1 MKKSAIDQ
9 IFEGMLFPRQ
19 PNYLSNP
26 KYANNPRW
34 LEQSKSIYLT
44 SSKFKYM
51 WWYKTWKDC
60 VTGYYTDKRTKYNI
74 TASDFFDNID
84 NGLKTWGD
92 YRRAKRTMNEL
103 DFRMEYLNEAIGE
116 SDDAFFT
123 LKSFLDNQIL
133 KKGFTPPTPIQFY
146 LGTDLG
152 NPKKKQN
159 EVRLVGVDYAFA
171 NTTSRL
177 KTDNTIFMC
186 VSLHWKRNRFE
197 RHVDYIEAYP
207 AGETIKATHRLRELY
222 WDYDADYIVPD
233 IRSGGETLYNVC
245 TEIWE
250 HPQRGANWNPH
261 GLTVVPNMKY
271 QVATE
276 NKIKDLQERT
286 VDPMAI
292 ECIIPYVG
300 SSTQNSTAW
309 AALKRQLDSNNIK
322 FLIPMS
328 SKQEMLED
336 SGEYYQMSSEQLAEV
351 LNPYGQ
357 TDLLAQE
364 AINLTAE
371 IKLDRIK
378 LTEPTTGT
386 KDRIV
391 ILSYLSYIADLIEN
405 QWQKDMQSEEI
416 DYSNVELVW

>member
-1 MKKSAIDQ
+1 M
-9 IFEGMLFPRQ
+9 ET
-19 PNYLSNP
+19 YSNS
-26 KYANNPRW
+26 
-34 LEQSKSIYLT
+34 Q
-44 SSKFKYM
+44 
-51 WWYKTWKDC
+51 
-60 VTGYYTDKRTKYNI
+60 
-74 TASDFFDNID
+74 
-84 NGLKTWGD
+84 
-92 YRRAKRTMNEL
+92 
-103 DFRMEYLNEAIGE
+103 
-116 SDDAFFT
+116 
-123 LKSFLDNQIL
+123 
-133 KKGFTPPTPIQFY
+133 
-146 LGTDLG
+146 
-152 NPKKKQN
+152 
-159 EVRLVGVDYAFA
+159 
-171 NTTSRL
+171 
-177 KTDNTIFMC
+177 
-186 VSLHWKRNRFE
+186 
-197 RHVDYIEAYP
+197 
-207 AGETIKATHRLRELY
+207 
-222 WDYDADYIVPD
+222 
-233 IRSGGETLYNVC
+233 RSGGEALYNIC

-250 HPQRGANWNPH
+250 HPQRGANWNPQ
-261 GLTVVPNMKY
+261 GLTVVSNMKY

-276 NKIKDLQERT
+276 NKIKDLRERT

-292 ECIIPYVG
+292 ECIIPYIG

-328 SKQEMLED
+328 TKQEMLED

-405 QWQKDMQSEEI
+405 QWQKDMQTEEI

>member
-1 MKKSAIDQ
+1 METYS
-9 IFEGMLFPRQ
+9 IFLQ
-19 PNYLSNP
+19 
-26 KYANNPRW
+26 
-34 LEQSKSIYLT
+34 
-44 SSKFKYM
+44 
-51 WWYKTWKDC
+51 
-60 VTGYYTDKRTKYNI
+60 
-74 TASDFFDNID
+74 
-84 NGLKTWGD
+84 
-92 YRRAKRTMNEL
+92 
-103 DFRMEYLNEAIGE
+103 
-116 SDDAFFT
+116 
-123 LKSFLDNQIL
+123 
-133 KKGFTPPTPIQFY
+133 
-146 LGTDLG
+146 
-152 NPKKKQN
+152 
-159 EVRLVGVDYAFA
+159 
-171 NTTSRL
+171 
-177 KTDNTIFMC
+177 
-186 VSLHWKRNRFE
+186 
-197 RHVDYIEAYP
+197 
-207 AGETIKATHRLRELY
+207 
-222 WDYDADYIVPD
+222 
-233 IRSGGETLYNVC
+233 RSGGEALYNIC

-250 HPQRGANWNPH
+250 HPQRGVNWNPH

-292 ECIIPYVG
+292 ECIIPYIG

-328 SKQEMLED
+328 TKQEMLED

-416 DYSNVELVW
+416 DYSNVKLVW